1 MQGREEFSSG
11 WVERD
16 EERKRE
22 WEEEKEEEEEEEE
35 EKELGGKGILEAPQ
49 STPLIYS
56 LPHSLALT
64 PPL

>member
-1 MQGREEFSSG
+1 MEEFSSG
-11 WVERD
+11 WLERE

-22 WEEEKEEEEEEEE
+22 LEQEEEE

-56 LPHSLALT
+56 LPHSFALT

>member
-1 MQGREEFSSG
+1 MEEFSSG
-11 WVERD
+11 WLERD

-22 WEEEKEEEEEEEE
+22 LEEEKEEEEEEEEEE